1 MAKPDKPDTPRKPDS
16 AKPQTSDPNICF
28 SPQKTAAL
36 NAQYISISRKC
47 AEVDEILIKKKNEF
61 LLLGDKIK
69 SLEKAK
75 QQLEYDKKRIMCQI
89 SNEAQRYKTSP
100 SPSPVKCKPE
110 MKTQFA
116 TCQRSGDG
124 GGLKICLPTFWM
136 KMMMMFSLLH
146 QWEGM

>member
-1 MAKPDKPDTPRKPDS
+1 MAKPDKPDTPMKPDF
-16 AKPQTSDPNICF
+16 AKPQTSDLHF

-36 NAQYISISRKC
+36 NAQYISVSRKC

-75 QQLEYDKKRIMCQI
+75 QQLEYDKKSIMCQI
-89 SNEAQRYKTSP
+89 SNEAQRYKPLP

-110 MKTQFA
+110 KHMQHLMVTHITEGEIQDYVCTKVVFLWKTN
-116 TCQRSGDG
+116 T
-124 GGLKICLPTFWM
+124 
-136 KMMMMFSLLH
+136 
-146 QWEGM
+146 